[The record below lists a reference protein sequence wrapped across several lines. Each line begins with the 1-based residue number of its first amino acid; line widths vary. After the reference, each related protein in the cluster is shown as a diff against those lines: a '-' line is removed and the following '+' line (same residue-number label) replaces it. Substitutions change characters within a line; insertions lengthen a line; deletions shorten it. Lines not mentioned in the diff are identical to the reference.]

1 MQAIFHHLKGDRII
15 WFIVILLSLFSILGV
30 YSATGTL
37 AFRQMGGNTEYYL
50 LKQLFITGFGLT
62 LMYLAHRVNHLYY
75 SRVAQVLLY
84 ISVPLLVFTLFFGSD
99 INEAKR
105 WITLPVL
112 NISFQTSDLAKLALI
127 MYTSRML
134 SRKQHIIKDFDRSFL
149 PIVLPMVVVCM
160 LIVPANLSTAA
171 LLFTT
176 CIILMF
182 IGRVHVRH
190 IALTLWFGLSVF
202 ALYVA
207 VASVTGKG
215 RIETWKSRWE
225 SHVSKTIPEEEPYQV
240 QQAKIAIANGGL
252 LRLAP
257 GKSMQRNFLPHPYS
271 DFIYAILIEEYGL
284 ITGLFILMLY
294 LLLLYRCIRIFARGP
309 DAFGALLA
317 VGLGVVLVIQA
328 LMNMAVTVN
337 LLPVTGLTLPLVSMG
352 GTSVIF
358 YSISIGIILSVSRHI
373 EAISPQPQ
381 TSEL

>member
-1 MQAIFHHLKGDRII
+1 MQAIFNHLKGDRII

-50 LKQLFITGFGLT
+50 LKQLFITGFGLV
-62 LMYLAHRVNHLYY
+62 LMYLSHRVNHLYY

-84 ISVPLLVFTLFFGSD
+84 ISVPLLAFTLFFGSD

-105 WITLPVL
+105 WLTLPVL

-182 IGRVHVRH
+182 IGRVHFRH
-190 IALTLWFGLSVF
+190 ISLTIWFGLSVF

-207 VASVTGKG
+207 AATFTGKG
-215 RIETWKSRWE
+215 RVQTWVSRIE
-225 SHVSKTIPEEEPYQV
+225 SHFKKDGEEPYQV
-240 QQAKIAIANGGL
+240 EQAKIAIANGGFV
-252 LRLAP
+252 RLAP
-257 GKSMQRNFLPHPYS
+257 GKSIQRNFLPHPYS

-284 ITGLFILMLY
+284 ITGLIILLLY
-294 LLLLYRCIRIFARGP
+294 LALLYRCIRIFARGP

-337 LLPVTGLTLPLVSMG
+337 LMPVTGLTLPLVSMG
-352 GTSVIF
+352 GTSVLF
-358 YSISIGIILSVSRHI
+358 SSISIGIILSVSRHI
-373 EAISPQPQ
+373 ENISDKDIKA
-381 TSEL
+381 EIV